1 MPVEV
6 IMPKVD
12 MDMAT
17 GKIAVWHIET
27 GNKVEKGVALFD
39 IETDKAAMEVEA
51 PATGY
56 LHHTVPEGTEV
67 PIGAPVAWLYAEGE
81 AISEPPKAVDASASN
96 TTPEP
101 ALDARPEETQ
111 SLDDPV
117 HAQEAAT
124 PQPEGVRATPLARS
138 LARDA
143 AVRLEGI
150 AGSGP
155 RGRIQGD
162 DVREFLSRDGGLENS
177 AATGFEDEA
186 GPLAVA
192 RTGKVS
198 GIPVVLIHGFANDA
212 TGWLPLERSL
222 RDRPVIRIDL
232 PCHGKSPK
240 RRYKDFQGLVSDL
253 RRALDSLPEERV
265 HIVAHSLGGAL
276 SLALADTRPHR
287 VESLTLIAPA
297 GLGAQINSDVLNGIL
312 RATRPESLAPWL
324 RMLVADESLVTDGYV
339 KSAMSTRSN
348 ASLRLAQASLA
359 DTVFPDGVQAHSLI
373 PALHR
378 LEMPVRILWGKKDA
392 VIPWKHALTAPGRVA
407 LHLFENLGH
416 MPHVEAPE
424 EVGLLLR
431 TYL

>member
-27 GNKVEKGVALFD
+27 GNMVEKGAPLFD

-67 PIGAPVAWLYAEGE
+67 PIGEPVAWLYAEGE
-81 AISEPPKAVDASASN
+81 AIGDPPSAPPSTSVN
-96 TTPEP
+96 NGRDLEAEPEP
-101 ALDARPEETQ
+101 AHGLH
-111 SLDDPV
+111 DPV
-117 HAQEAAT
+117 DA
-124 PQPEGVRATPLARS
+124 PEVGADRSEGIRATPLARS
-138 LARDA
+138 LAREA
-143 AVRLEGI
+143 GLQLEDI

-162 DVREFLSRDGGLENS
+162 DVRALLGRSDRHVNS
-177 AATGFEDEA
+177 GVIGFEDEA
-186 GPLAVA
+186 GSLAVT
-192 RTGKVS
+192 RTGRGA
-198 GIPVVLIHGFANDA
+198 GIPVLLIHGFANDA

-222 RDRPVIRIDL
+222 RDRPVIRLDL

-240 RRYKDFQGLVSDL
+240 RRYRDFQGLVSDL

-276 SLALADTRPHR
+276 AMALADTRSHR

-297 GLGAQINSDVLNGIL
+297 GLGADINSDVLNGIL

-324 RMLVADESLVTDGYV
+324 RMLVADESLVSDGYAR
-339 KSAMSTRSN
+339 SAMAMRSN
-348 ASLRLAQASLA
+348 ESLRAAQTSLA
-359 DTVFPDGVQAHSLI
+359 DTVFPDGVQAHSLV

-392 VIPWKHALTAPGRVA
+392 IIPWRHALTAPGRVA

-416 MPHVEAPE
+416 LPHVEAPE

-431 TYL
+431 AYL

>member
-27 GNKVEKGVALFD
+27 GSKVEKGVPLFD

-56 LHHTVPEGTEV
+56 LHHAVPEGTEV
-67 PIGAPVAWLYAEGE
+67 AIGEAVAWLYAEGE
-81 AISEPPKAVDASASN
+81 AIGDPPAAAVSTKVNKD
-96 TTPEP
+96 PEP
-101 ALDARPEETQ
+101 DAGTEPAN
-111 SLDDPV
+111 SADDPINV
-117 HAQEAAT
+117 QEAVV
-124 PQPEGVRATPLARS
+124 PQTEGVRATPLARA
-138 LARDA
+138 LAREA
-143 AVRLEGI
+143 GVHLEGL

-162 DVREFLSRDGGLENS
+162 DVRSLLDRNGDSRTP
-177 AATGFEDEA
+177 AAPGFEDET
-186 GPLAVA
+186 GPLAIT
-192 RTGKVS
+192 RSGKGT
-198 GIPVVLIHGFANDA
+198 GIPVLLIHGFANDA

-222 RDRPVIRIDL
+222 RDKPVIRIDL

-240 RRYKDFQGLVSDL
+240 RRYRSFQDLVADL
-253 RRALDSLPEERV
+253 RRALDSLSEERV

-276 SLALADTRPHR
+276 ALALADTRANK

-297 GLGAQINSDVLNGIL
+297 GLGADINADVLNGIL

-324 RMLVADESLVTDGYV
+324 RMLVADESLINDGYAR
-339 KSAMSTRSN
+339 SAMSTRN
-348 ASLRLAQASLA
+348 DPGLRAAQASLA
-359 DTVFPDGVQAHSLI
+359 DAVFPDGVQAHSLI

-378 LEMPVRILWGKKDA
+378 LEMPVRIVWGKKDA
-392 VIPWKHALTAPGRVA
+392 IIPWKHALNAPGRVA
-407 LHLFENLGH
+407 LHLFDNLGH
-416 MPHVEAPE
+416 LPHVEAPD

-431 TYL
+431 AYL